1 MKNQE
6 TGFQEEKQSPWFLRN
21 LIAILITGLVVG
33 VTIYIAVFL
42 LYSPNKSGEINTSF
56 IGQTLLPL
64 WGTWIGTVLA
74 YYFGKVNFEAA
85 TKSYRDVIDKLTPD
99 EKIAKLLVKDVM
111 IPINLIVYL
120 DYDTENENPISD
132 ILKYPQF
139 EKYSRFAVLDQKK
152 AIKNMIH
159 RNTFFEFV
167 FLKVSEGKNNNEI
180 NKLKLK
186 DLLNETNDSIK
197 NTLTR
202 GYGFVS
208 INSTL
213 LDAKKA
219 IDSIAECQDVFIT
232 ETGKP
237 SEPVLGL
244 VTNNMIFEKA
254 KV

>member
-1 MKNQE
+1 MENQS
-6 TGFQEEKQSPWFLRN
+6 TGFQAEKQSPWFLRN
-21 LIAILITGLVVG
+21 LIAILITGLVMG
-33 VTIYIAVFL
+33 VTVFIAIFIL
-42 LYSPNKSGEINTSF
+42 FSPNKSGEINTSF

-74 YYFGKVNFEAA
+74 YYFGKANFEAA
-85 TKSYRDVIDKLTPD
+85 TKSYQDVINKLTPD
-99 EKIAKLLVKDVM
+99 EKIAKLKVQDVM
-111 IPINLIVYL
+111 LPINQLIYL
-120 DYDTENENPISD
+120 DYDTENQKLIND

-139 EKYSRFAVLDQKK
+139 EKYSRFAVLDQRK

-167 FLKVSEGKNNNEI
+167 FLKVSEGKTNDEI
-180 NKLKLK
+180 NNLKLN
-186 DLLNETNDSIK
+186 DLLSETNEKIK

-208 INSTL
+208 MNATL
-213 LDAKKA
+213 LDAKKV
-219 IDSIAECQDVFIT
+219 IDSIAECMDVFVT

-237 SEPVLGL
+237 SEPVKGL

-254 KV
+254 NV